1 MTQRAYVRA
10 HWLALLTYG
19 GLVLAP
25 SLVMVPL
32 IRNSFARGLVTGT
45 LLTGTVGFLAFLVVQ
60 LTGTGPTMMGD
71 LAEHWTADA
80 LRHLRRQGW
89 QVANHVVLAH
99 GDIDHVLIGAGG
111 AFVVETK
118 WRGGGW
124 REPSA
129 APQLERACLQ
139 IADQARRL
147 RLWTSSRKLDIPVN
161 AVVVTWGWDGLSD
174 SGMVA
179 EEEYAVRRV
188 GEVDVVPGYHLERW
202 FAEHDHPLLSAEQ
215 VESAWGMV
223 AETVTRRDAFEADC
237 QPMPA
242 SIGLLAARL
251 GGLLALVV
259 LAAAAVMA
267 VLAVTTSLPGMWL
280 GAAVLLAPA
289 AGARVSGRWHVA
301 GWAWA
306 FGVVTTAMGLSLAA
320 LAATI

>member
-1 MTQRAYVRA
+1 MRRRRGPDSASRSGYTARRRARTTQRAYVRA

-19 GLVLAP
+19 VLVLAP
-25 SLVMVPL
+25 SLLTVPL
-32 IRNSFARGLVTGT
+32 IRNSFARGLVTGA

-71 LAEHWTADA
+71 LAEHRTADA

-147 RLWTSSRKLDIPVN
+147 RLWTQSRQLGIPVN
-161 AVVVTWGWDGLSD
+161 AVVATWGWDGLAD

-188 GEVDVVPGYHLERW
+188 GEVDVVPGYHLER
-202 FAEHDHPLLSAEQ
+202 
-215 VESAWGMV
+215 
-223 AETVTRRDAFEADC
+223 
-237 QPMPA
+237 
-242 SIGLLAARL
+242 
-251 GGLLALVV
+251 
-259 LAAAAVMA
+259 
-267 VLAVTTSLPGMWL
+267 
-280 GAAVLLAPA
+280 
-289 AGARVSGRWHVA
+289 
-301 GWAWA
+301 
-306 FGVVTTAMGLSLAA
+306 
-320 LAATI
+320 